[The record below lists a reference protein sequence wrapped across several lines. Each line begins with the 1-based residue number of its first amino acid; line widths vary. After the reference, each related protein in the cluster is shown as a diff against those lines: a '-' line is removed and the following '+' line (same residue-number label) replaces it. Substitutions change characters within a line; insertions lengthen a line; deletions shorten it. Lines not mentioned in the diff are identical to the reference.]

1 MAAIQTECKQVL
13 DERGARYG
21 EFKAQW
27 PVYSRLA
34 DAIEIVKLKKFY
46 TPKMLKE
53 GKPLEMVKN
62 LLVLK
67 AHRCLVDDNKDHTID
82 FVNYASFV
90 AQFETKTI
98 KLSDEIFSVNVA
110 KLDLQS
116 SSLDEIASAV
126 NGFGLFNKDAREQLL
141 SLIEVESK
149 ETDDAEPKNDS
160 EPEKV
165 DEPTDEDDEPADDD
179 AEPKNDSEPEKTEDS
194 KKSMAEQICAKI
206 VEITQSQKN
215 VALKLQLEGGY
226 EKQVLFS
233 PFDSETDIKAKVQ
246 KSDLKKATR
255 ASLVIV
261 K

>member
-13 DERGARYG
+13 NERGARYG
-21 EFKAQW
+21 DFKAQW

-67 AHRCLVDDNKDHTID
+67 AHRCLVDDSKDHTID
-82 FVNYASFV
+82 FINYASFV

-98 KLSDEIFSVNVA
+98 KLSDEIFSSNVA

-116 SSLDEIASAV
+116 VSLDEIASAV

-149 ETDDAEPKNDS
+149 ETDDG

-165 DEPTDEDDEPADDD
+165 DEPTDNDEPTDDD
-179 AEPKNDSEPEKTEDS
+179 DEPKNDSEPEKTEDS
-194 KKSMAEQICAKI
+194 KKSMSEQICTKI

-255 ASLVIV
+255 ASLVVV

>member
-13 DERGARYG
+13 DERGAKYG
-21 EFKAQW
+21 DFKAQW

-98 KLSDEIFSVNVA
+98 KLSDEIFSINVA

-149 ETDDAEPKNDS
+149 ETDDDEPENDS

-165 DEPTDEDDEPADDD
+165 DEPTDDEPTDDDEP
-179 AEPKNDSEPEKTEDS
+179 ENDSEPEKPEDT
-194 KKSMAEQICAKI
+194 KKSMAEQICTKI
-206 VEITQSQKN
+206 AEITQSQKN

-255 ASLVIV
+255 ASLVVV

>member
-67 AHRCLVDDNKDHTID
+67 AHRCLVDDSKDHTID

-165 DEPTDEDDEPADDD
+165 DEPADDD

-194 KKSMAEQICAKI
+194 KKSMAEQICTKI
-206 VEITQSQKN
+206 AEITQSQKN

-233 PFDSETDIKAKVQ
+233 PYDSEADIKAKVQ

-255 ASLVIV
+255 ASLVVV

>member
-13 DERGARYG
+13 DERGAKYG
-21 EFKAQW
+21 DFKAQW

-98 KLSDEIFSVNVA
+98 KLSDEIFSINVA

-149 ETDDAEPKNDS
+149 ETDDDEPENDS

-165 DEPTDEDDEPADDD
+165 DEPTDDEPTDDDEP
-179 AEPKNDSEPEKTEDS
+179 ENDSEPEKPEDT

-206 VEITQSQKN
+206 VEITQFQKN

-233 PFDSETDIKAKVQ
+233 PYDSEADIKAKVQ

-255 ASLVIV
+255 ASLVVV